1 MAISIRE
8 LRFSLIWVKALT
20 PATLPAKL
28 EDSETFKTEFQKA
41 KAANSNSPW
50 SPPWK
55 LGREQS
61 YWEYYLYKY
70 RKGPKRLANNF
81 ITRHKAWENLIPLRL
96 RSLAKLKTGA
106 EADWLKR
113 LPVYLEAYCY
123 SHAVGVIINF
133 TIRDDKGIPVEEA
146 IDRSV
151 SLRMKNWFEATWS
164 TGEQS
169 SKLTLSNVAVE
180 ALDRVAAVGFKSD
193 KTDWSLDDFASPFS
207 IATVIDATGTDP
219 FAETENL
226 KESSYGAFVGALDGL
241 CTGSPDWRQQN
252 TAAEN
257 LLLKRTLVPQPPRNP
272 PPVGHVFRAT
282 ETGRAVWFPKYFSE
296 HFQGL
301 EQDRPVLGSYHRRL
315 TLSSLQVESLISFL
329 QRNQGFFKSGKMNAD
344 LEARM
349 VWACEILGRL
359 YGARGTYRSDSAFG
373 QIATRNDFVNSIRKG
388 FNMGEL
394 HRR

>member
-8 LRFSLIWVKALT
+8 LRFSLIWLKALT
-20 PATLPAKL
+20 AATPPAKL

-41 KAANSNSPW
+41 KAADSNSPW
-50 SPPWK
+50 SPPWE

-61 YWEYYLYKY
+61 YWEYYFYKY
-70 RKGPKRLANNF
+70 KKGRKRLANKL

-96 RSLAKLKTGA
+96 RSLAKLKPGT
-106 EADWLKR
+106 EPDWLKR

-133 TIRDDKGIPVEEA
+133 TIRDDKGIPVEEMV
-146 IDRSV
+146 DRSLR
-151 SLRMKNWFEATWS
+151 LRMQNWFEATWS
-164 TGEQS
+164 TGEKS
-169 SKLTLSNVAVE
+169 SNLALSDLAVE

-193 KTDWSLDDFASPFS
+193 NTDWLLDDFASPFS

-219 FAETENL
+219 FADSEQL
-226 KESSYGAFVGALDGL
+226 KESSYGAFVRALDGL
-241 CTGSPDWRQQN
+241 CNGSPDWRQQN
-252 TAAEN
+252 AAAEN
-257 LLLKRTLVPQPPRNP
+257 LLLKKTLVPLPPRNP
-272 PPVGHVFRAT
+272 PPAGHVLRAT

-296 HFQGL
+296 HFQGV

-315 TLSSLQVESLISFL
+315 TLSSLQVESLITFL

-344 LEARM
+344 LETRM
-349 VWACEILGRL
+349 DLVCQMLGKL
-359 YGARGTYRSDSAFG
+359 YGARGTYRSDSAYG
-373 QIATRNDFVNSIRKG
+373 QIATRKDFVNSIRKG
-388 FNMGEL
+388 FNKGEL